1 MRRQLS
7 RVMLVVAVL
16 ILFVAGISTL
26 AERGGGNGLPVD
38 GSLVPVPGAVAVPVD
53 RIIDGD
59 TLDVRVAGSTVRV
72 RLYGVDT
79 PERGET
85 CFREAT
91 ERLRELA
98 GDVVQL
104 LPDARLTDR
113 FGRELRYVY
122 STEAVLIDEA
132 LVVEGFGVAWRDD
145 GSKRAAII
153 AAEEEARAASRGCLW
168 SAGG

>member
-7 RVMLVVAVL
+7 RLMLVVAVL
-16 ILFVAGISTL
+16 ILFVVGISAL
-26 AERGGGNGLPVD
+26 AERGGRDALPAE

-59 TLDVRVAGSTVRV
+59 TLDVRVAGSAVRV

-85 CFREAT
+85 CYREAT
-91 ERLRELA
+91 ERLRALA

-104 LPDARLTDR
+104 LPDARLTDPG
-113 FGRELRYVY
+113 GRELRYVY
-122 STEAVLIDEA
+122 STDGVLIDQL
-132 LVVEGFGVAWRDD
+132 LVVEGYGVAWRAD
-145 GSKRAAII
+145 GSKRAEII
-153 AAEEEARAASRGCLW
+153 AAEDEARAAGRGCLW
-168 SAGG
+168 AAGG